1 MAVLLVSVATVA
13 AFGTGFVLGILA
25 RLKTLRTFRNILIA
39 NLALVDFLTGVIN
52 MPMYLLW
59 GVFKVKWFTGKTLA
73 IFVAFAGSFS
83 TFIGKTS
90 MLVLLINAFLAI
102 TFDLKYY
109 IWKTNDKAIAIVAA
123 EWLIGLLTIV
133 SLISLQLYDIDLG
146 DAPLL
151 EYNHVYIAKNLPFI
165 ATSMNLFIVS
175 SIVFG
180 FLMLWSVRK
189 RIRLVTY
196 FFFTFSM
203 PKMHF
208 FEVKCVLKISGAP
221 NGNFRE
227 NICSEDDLR
236 SRIFGAF
243 VVTFLA
249 CLPLLRFS
257 NIYKMV

>member
-1 MAVLLVSVATVA
+1 MEIENHQYTPSTIFMGVLLIFVATA
-13 AFGTGFVLGILA
+13 SACGNGFVLCILA
-25 RLKTLRTFRNILIA
+25 RFKTLRTFPNILIA

-90 MLVLLINAFLAI
+90 MLVLLVNAFLAI

-151 EYNHVYIAKNLPFI
+151 EYNHVYIAKNLPFM
-165 ATSMNLFIVS
+165 ATSMDLFIDRLFNCVWLPNAVVS
-175 SIVFG
+175 AKENKTGNVF
-180 FLMLWSVRK
+180 FLYL
-189 RIRLVTY
+189 
-196 FFFTFSM
+196 
-203 PKMHF
+203 
-208 FEVKCVLKISGAP
+208 
-221 NGNFRE
+221 
-227 NICSEDDLR
+227 
-236 SRIFGAF
+236 
-243 VVTFLA
+243 
-249 CLPLLRFS
+249 
-257 NIYKMV
+257 

>member
-1 MAVLLVSVATVA
+1 MGVLLIFVATA
-13 AFGTGFVLGILA
+13 SACGNGFVLGILA
-25 RLKTLRTFRNILIA
+25 RFKTLRTFPNILIA

-90 MLVLLINAFLAI
+90 MLVLLVNAFLAI

-146 DAPLL
+146 DAP
-151 EYNHVYIAKNLPFI
+151 
-165 ATSMNLFIVS
+165 
-175 SIVFG
+175 
-180 FLMLWSVRK
+180 
-189 RIRLVTY
+189 
-196 FFFTFSM
+196 
-203 PKMHF
+203 
-208 FEVKCVLKISGAP
+208 
-221 NGNFRE
+221 
-227 NICSEDDLR
+227 
-236 SRIFGAF
+236 
-243 VVTFLA
+243 
-249 CLPLLRFS
+249 
-257 NIYKMV
+257 